1 MTQQQII
8 KRPNRTRNQGLDLR
22 SPATLLRWHEPRQ
35 GRVAPP
41 QPVRPSHPAAHGN
54 TLRSAAPSATD

>member
-22 SPATLLRWHEPRQ
+22 SPPLPFCAVMNRGKAGWPR
-35 GRVAPP
+35 RN
-41 QPVRPSHPAAHGN
+41 R
-54 TLRSAAPSATD
+54 